1 MFPGFVTKQKNTTA
15 TVASIEDVLDCT
27 ARADALVSGVLHPVM
42 AQRRAAGTAL
52 AAASLADDPD
62 DLIGPGVA
70 FDETADLKRAGP
82 GARRVLPPV
91 HDGVLPPVRDD

>member
-1 MFPGFVTKQKNTTA
+1 
-15 TVASIEDVLDCT
+15 
-27 ARADALVSGVLHPVM
+27 M

-82 GARRVLPPV
+82 EARRVLPPV
-91 HDGVLPPVRDD
+91 RDD